1 MKTMYKY
8 YFSTSH
14 LLCINHIHNIQLTN
28 KMQYNFYYV
37 FYSLISLQQVSA
49 AIFRGT
55 LLHLNLFILVIISP
69 WRWQQQ
75 RPKHVAESLVNKIHH
90 KHWRTFCW
98 IFLYIIVKILVWS
111 NQRLRGFNIKTIF
124 VHCVTECFVFRI
136 IVSFRMI
143 SPGSKHVAF

>member
-90 KHWRTFCW
+90 KHWRILLDFFIYYSKNISFIKSTSAWLQHQNNICTLCYWMFC
-98 IFLYIIVKILVWS
+98 F
-111 NQRLRGFNIKTIF
+111 
-124 VHCVTECFVFRI
+124 
-136 IVSFRMI
+136 
-143 SPGSKHVAF
+143 